1 MIASLYIT
9 NGDNTFRIETFED
22 EKISVNSSIQNVN
35 DISKVF
41 TDYSQSFTVPASD
54 NNNKVFKHWYE
65 NTVLNGF
72 DHRINLNGFIEIDTN
87 IFKTGRWRLE
97 GASVRMGKVE
107 SYKIT
112 FFGVLKSL
120 TDLFGDNKLSDVK
133 ELNDYTFA
141 YDGAAVRTRI
151 ETTDDLDVL
160 FPLISSLRLWN
171 YGGGLEDIS
180 VSGGAIDY
188 KELFPAIKAPRIFD
202 AIETKYGVNFTGGFL
217 TQSRFT
223 QAYLWLKN
231 TEVVQIF
238 SAQIRA
244 DLKSLANPIVLGRAA
259 LTPDFINNKWTFNYN
274 NGVDFDLW
282 FNRFRIIFSVE
293 VNYKLNIYQDDVF
306 FVTYTGTATNTGLIN
321 LPNNQLRTYYIE
333 VQVSES
339 CTYTIQV
346 DAGFTEYEAVDT
358 IEYENNI
365 IGDGI
370 ITANV
375 SISSLAPDIKVS
387 DYFSGILKAFNLT
400 AISTDG
406 INFELQQLEQWY
418 QEGDIKDFSKY
429 CEPTFE
435 IDKVKNYNNINL
447 EYKESNS
454 ILNFKY
460 FELNGLKHG
469 DLTYELGND
478 GEDYNIKLPFENLV
492 FTKFSGTNL
501 QVAFAVNKDSR
512 PYIPKPV
519 ILYKYENTATSFF
532 FNNGF
537 TTSEITAY
545 NVFGQ
550 DVKYLNE
557 NHTLNF
563 GVQLSS
569 YLLQPITNTL
579 FRNYYLDYLKNLY
592 ELKSRMLK
600 IKMRLPFLELT
611 NLKLNDRIVIRDK
624 RYIINQYTT
633 DLLTFESNFE
643 LIEDLRQIN
652 TTGSEVPNFVFEDGD
667 NFIFEN
673 DNNFIL

>member
-22 EKISVNSSIQNVN
+22 EKISVTSSIQNVN

-54 NNNKVFKHWYE
+54 NNNKIFRHWYE

-87 IFKTGRWRLE
+87 IFRTGRWRLE

-120 TDLFGDNKLSDVK
+120 TDLFGDDKLSDVK

-141 YDGAAVRTRI
+141 YDGATVKNRI
-151 ETTDDLDVL
+151 ETTNDLDVL

-180 VSGGAIDY
+180 VAGGAIDY
-188 KELFPAIKAPRIFD
+188 KELFPAIKAARIFD
-202 AIETKYGVNFTGGFL
+202 AIQAKYGVNFSGSFL
-217 TQSRFT
+217 TQSRFKE
-223 QAYLWLKN
+223 AFLWLKN
-231 TEVVQIF
+231 TEVL
-238 SAQIRA
+238 RA
-244 DLKSLANPIVLGRAA
+244 
-259 LTPDFINNKWTFNYN
+259 
-274 NGVDFDLW
+274 
-282 FNRFRIIFSVE
+282 FSVLQRANLTTLTGSGGLLSLNANANTWTYNYFE
-293 VNYKLNIYQDDVF
+293 NVNFIDHLHGLTFAFNLSTKYVIKIYKNGIQYLSLDGEGSNAQVQLPALEIGQYYAEIQTENSVNYDVLIF
-306 FVTYTGTATNTGLIN
+306 ASYTEIDPTLPPFTFEMEVTGSATIAIDLG
-321 LPNNQLRTYYIE
+321 
-333 VQVSES
+333 
-339 CTYTIQV
+339 
-346 DAGFTEYEAVDT
+346 
-358 IEYENNI
+358 
-365 IGDGI
+365 
-370 ITANV
+370 
-375 SISSLAPDIKVS
+375 ISSLAPDIKVS

-418 QEGDIKDFSKY
+418 QDGGIKDFSQY
-429 CEPTFE
+429 CEATFE

-447 EYKESNS
+447 EYQDSNS
-454 ILNFKY
+454 ILNFNY
-460 FELNGLKHG
+460 FEINGLKHG
-469 DLTYELGND
+469 NLTFELGND
-478 GEDYNIKLPFENLV
+478 GEDYNIKLPFESLV
-492 FTKFSGTNL
+492 FTKFSGTDL
-501 QVAFAVNKDSR
+501 QVAFAINKDLR
-512 PYIPKPV
+512 PYIPKPI
-519 ILYKYENTATSFF
+519 ILYKYENTATSFY
-532 FNNGF
+532 FNNGVA
-537 TTSEITAY
+537 TSEITAY

-563 GVQLSS
+563 GIQISS
-569 YLLQPITNTL
+569 YLLQPIENTL
-579 FRNYYLDYLKNLY
+579 FNNYYLDYLKNLY

-611 NLKLNDRIVIRDK
+611 NLKLNDRIIVRDK

-643 LIEDLRQIN
+643 LIQDLRQID
-652 TTGSEVPNFVFEDGD
+652 TTGSEVTNFVFEDGD

-673 DNNFIL
+673 DSNFIL